1 MQDLTAIVLAA
12 GRGTRMHSKVSKVLD
27 EILGEPL
34 LSYPLQLLANI
45 GIEQQVVVIGVMRSE
60 RL

>member
-12 GRGTRMHSKVSKVLD
+12 GRGTRMQSKLPKVLH

-34 LSYPLQLLANI
+34 LAYPLRLLSNI
-45 GIEQQVVVIGVMRSE
+45 GVEKQVVVIGVIRSA